1 MDIITNTRLDLRLAT
16 RLLVRDRG
24 FTILAVLALGLGIG
38 VNNTFFSLVNAAVLR
53 GLPIDAADDVMFL
66 GMRDAQNVPR
76 GLSHQEYQDLRR
88 DARTFASV
96 GAYAAAPTTV
106 VDPDIPPDRVLG
118 VSLSASGFR
127 ALGVAPLLGR
137 ELGAD
142 DDTSGAPAVVLLSER
157 LWQTRYGG
165 RRSAI
170 GRSIT
175 LGGEPV
181 TVVGVM
187 PAGFRF
193 PTNADLWRPLGA
205 APRLTT
211 SSRDARLISVFA
223 RLAPGATRAQAQ
235 AEFESL
241 RAAWAREHPAS
252 YEGLRPSIVPINTQ
266 FFGRVTDTV
275 WLAFITAG
283 VLVFVIACAN
293 VANLLLMRAAAR
305 GREVAIRMSL
315 GATRIRIVRQL
326 LLESAVLA
334 TLGAVVGLVFSIVGL
349 RLLQALVPAEV
360 ALLFAFT
367 FDPRMS
373 AVLVG
378 TAVASVF
385 AFGLTPALHLAH
397 GSPVDVLADGGRAGG
412 SATRRRWATVFLAA
426 EFALTL
432 VLMANVVNGIR
443 TTQASRDAQFPIDP
457 APLLTMSITL
467 PNQPYDTAEARNR
480 FFDRLGEALAAL
492 PSVSSVTVASALPQ
506 TGGPLRQVTIAG
518 RPSVSTASLP
528 GAAVI
533 LVGERYFDTI
543 GAPLLRG
550 RQFTRVDGTPG
561 QDSAIVNERFA
572 RLLSPTAD
580 PIGMLIRVAR
590 SDARAGTEPWLRV
603 VGVAPSVRQSALDGI
618 EPDPVVYLPWRSAP
632 STTAAIIGR
641 AQGDP
646 AALLPSIR
654 EAVRQIDSSLPVDRA
669 MTGLDAMRQV
679 QWNGRISRLLLHGIS
694 TIALLLA
701 LVGLYAVTAHSVR
714 LRRKELGIRMA
725 LGAGRT
731 AIGTLVLR
739 RAAGQLAIGMAVG
752 IGATVA
758 FDRLFTTTTTTGMRL
773 TDSIVLLPTM
783 SAIVVVGI
791 AACLWPASR
800 AVRLDPALVLRDE

>member
-1 MDIITNTRLDLRLAT
+1 MDIISNARLDLRLAI
-16 RLLVRDRG
+16 RLLIRDRG

-38 VNNTFFSLVNAAVLR
+38 INNTFFSLVNAAVLR
-53 GLPIDAADDVMFL
+53 GLPIDAAEDVMFL

-76 GLSHQEYQDLRR
+76 GLSYQEYEDLRS

-96 GAYAAAPTTV
+96 GAYAAAPMTV
-106 VDPDIPPDRVLG
+106 VDQGISPDRVLG
-118 VSLSASGFR
+118 VSLSASGFH

-137 ELGAD
+137 ELGVED
-142 DDTSGAPAVVLLSER
+142 DRPGAPGVVLLSER
-157 LWQTRYGG
+157 LWQTRY
-165 RRSAI
+165 RSQQSVL

-175 LGGEPV
+175 LSGEPV
-181 TVVGVM
+181 TVIGVM
-187 PAGFRF
+187 PDGFRF
-193 PTNADLWRPLGA
+193 PLDADVWRPLGA
-205 APRLTT
+205 VAPLTT
-211 SSRDARLISVFA
+211 SSREARLVSVFG
-223 RLAPGATRAQAQ
+223 RLAAGSTSAQAQ
-235 AEFESL
+235 AELETF
-241 RAAWAREHPAS
+241 RAAWAKQYPAI

-305 GREVAIRMSL
+305 GREVAIRLSL
-315 GATRIRIVRQL
+315 GATRTRIVRQL

-334 TLGAVVGLVFSIVGL
+334 MLGAGVGLGFSVVGL
-349 RLLQALVPAEV
+349 RLLQALVPADV
-360 ALLFAFT
+360 ASLFAFT
-367 FDPRMS
+367 FDARMS

-378 TAVASVF
+378 ASVASVF
-385 AFGLTPALHLAH
+385 VFGLTPALHLAH
-397 GSPVDVLADGGRAGG
+397 GSAVDVLAEGGRAGG
-412 SATRRRWATVFLAA
+412 SVARRRWATSFLAA

-432 VLMANVVNGIR
+432 VLMANVAMGIR
-443 TTQASRDAQFPIDP
+443 VTQAAREAQFAIDP

-467 PNQPYDTAEARNR
+467 PNQPYDTAAMRNR
-480 FFDRLGEALAAL
+480 FFDRLGETLATL
-492 PSVSSVTVASALPQ
+492 PAVSSVSVASALPQ
-506 TGGPLRQVTIAG
+506 TGGPLQPVTIAG

-528 GAAVI
+528 RAATI

-543 GAPLLRG
+543 GAPLLQG
-550 RQFTRVDGTPG
+550 RAFTRTDGTPG
-561 QDSAIVNERFA
+561 QDSAIVNERLA
-572 RLLSPTAD
+572 TLLSPTEA

-590 SDARAGTEPWLRV
+590 SDAQAGAEPWLRI

-618 EPDPVVYLPWRSAP
+618 EPDPVVYLPWRSEP
-632 STTAAIIGR
+632 SATAAIIAR

-646 AALLPSIR
+646 AALLPPFR
-654 EAVRQIDSSLPVDRA
+654 EAVRQLDPSLPVDRA
-669 MTGLDAMRQV
+669 MTGLDAMRQL
-679 QWNGRISRLLLHGIS
+679 QWTGRISRVLLHGIS

-731 AIGTLVLR
+731 VIGALVLR
-739 RAAGQLAIGMAVG
+739 RAMRQLAIGMATG

-758 FDRLFTTTTTTGMRL
+758 FDRLFTTTTTGMRL
-773 TDSIVLLPTM
+773 TDPVVLLPTM
-783 SAIVVVGI
+783 AAIVIVGI

-800 AVRLDPALVLRDE
+800 AVRLDPALVLREE